1 MAFSADSDKFC
12 CCGASGLGKT
22 TLLCRMA
29 SDREPRYTFGFDFK
43 GQLAEQLGGQ
53 WLHRKEHLG
62 AAISTG
68 SAFYSG
74 RDCPDPITAC
84 DAFCRAAYDLSRVLP
99 GRKLLLVDELQNY
112 VGTHASALP
121 PSLALVIKEGR
132 HFNLAFGF
140 TCQTLNEIHN
150 AIRAQL
156 TTVCAFR
163 HQGARATEFLES
175 IGYDA
180 RDLGSLDRGQYLEKR
195 MDPPG
200 PILACDDRR
209 GIRTPLPGQSPQV
222 SPHLARIF
230 GKGAKATR

>member
-1 MAFSADSDKFC
+1 MA
-12 CCGASGLGKT
+12 G
-22 TLLCRMA
+22 
-29 SDREPRYTFGFDFK
+29 DRTPRYTFAFDFK

-53 WLHRKEHLG
+53 WVHRREQLG
-62 AAISTG
+62 PELAQG
-68 SAFYSG
+68 GAFYSG
-74 RDCPDPITAC
+74 RDSADVLAGF
-84 DAFCRAAYDLSRVLP
+84 DAFCLGAYDLARVLP
-99 GRKLLLVDELQNY
+99 GRKVLLVDELQNY

-132 HFNLAFGF
+132 HFDLAFGF

-163 HQGARATEFLES
+163 HQGERATQFLES
-175 IGYDA
+175 IGFDA
-180 RDLGSLDRGQYLEKR
+180 RDLLSLDRGQYLEKR
-195 MDPPG
+195 LDPPG
-200 PILACDDRR
+200 PILACDDVR

-230 GKGAKATR
+230 GKGSKPTR

>member
-1 MAFSADSDKFC
+1 MRQASDKFC

-22 TLLCRMA
+22 TRLCRMA
-29 SDREPRYTFGFDFK
+29 TDRKANYTFGFDFK
-43 GQLAEQLGGQ
+43 GQLAEQLGGD
-53 WLHRKEHLG
+53 WTHHRVQLG
-62 AAISTG
+62 AALSHG
-68 SAFYSG
+68 GAFYSG
-74 RDCPDPITAC
+74 RDGGEPLAAF
-84 DAFCRAAYDLSRVLP
+84 DAFCLAAYDLARVLP

-163 HQGARATEFLES
+163 HQGERATSFLES
-175 IGYDA
+175 IGFDA
-180 RDLGSLDRGQYLEKR
+180 RDLVSLERGQYLEKA

-200 PILACDDRR
+200 PILACDDHRS
-209 GIRTPLPGQSPQV
+209 IRTALPGQSPQV

-230 GKGAKATR
+230 GKGPKPTR

>member
-1 MAFSADSDKFC
+1 MRHESDKFC

-22 TLLCRMA
+22 TRLCRMA
-29 SDREPRYTFGFDFK
+29 GERQPDFLFAFDFK
-43 GQLAEQLGGQ
+43 GQLAEQLGGA
-53 WLHRKEHLG
+53 WTHHRAQLG
-62 AAISTG
+62 AALRHG
-68 SAFYSG
+68 GAFYSG
-74 RDCPDPITAC
+74 RDGGETLA
-84 DAFCRAAYDLSRVLP
+84 AFDSFCLAAYDLARVLP

-112 VGTHASALP
+112 CGTHASALP

-163 HQGARATEFLES
+163 HQGERATSFLES

-180 RDLGSLDRGQYLEKR
+180 RDLVSLDKGQYLEKPLA
-195 MDPPG
+195 PPG
-200 PILACDDRR
+200 PLVAADDHRS
-209 GIRTPLPGQSPQV
+209 IRTALPGQSPQV
-222 SPHLARIF
+222 SPRLARIF
-230 GKGAKATR
+230 GKGAKTTR